1 MKKTTEYLSITE
13 SHLLMPIIWEGDLN
27 IHSNVPLMKNSLFQ
41 DIILH
46 GDTVFSLAISLIE
59 KQESTI
65 IEIDEFEA
73 RYLKSLTV
81 GDEIYSQY
89 ETVVEGEQVKLNFSV
104 FNKKEELIIEG
115 FVGYSS
121 NP

>member
-1 MKKTTEYLSITE
+1 MKKTTEYLLITE

-27 IHSNVPLMKNSLFQ
+27 IHTNVPLMKNSLFQ

-46 GDTVFSLAISLIE
+46 GDTVLSLAISLIE
-59 KQESTI
+59 KQESKI
-65 IEIDEFEA
+65 VEIDEFEA
-73 RYLKSLTV
+73 RYRKSVTV
-81 GDEIYSQY
+81 GDEIYAQY
-89 ETVVEGEQVKLNFSV
+89 ETIVEGEQVKLNFSV